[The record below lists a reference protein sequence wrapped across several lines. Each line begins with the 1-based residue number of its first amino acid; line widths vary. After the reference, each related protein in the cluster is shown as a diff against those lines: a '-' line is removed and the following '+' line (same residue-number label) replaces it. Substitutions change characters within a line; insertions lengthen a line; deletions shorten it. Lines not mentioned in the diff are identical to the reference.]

1 MTKRFAMTNVRTRNA
16 LWLIVALLLITSTRT
31 TFAQV
36 DGNVLGQNQTQE
48 QAKTQYQQTPQPD
61 PWEAEM
67 QAFEELDRTEIYP
80 PESILFTGSSSIR
93 LWDTLEEDMAPYSVI
108 QRGFGGSKITDVNR
122 LADRYIAHHTFQ
134 AVVLFVA
141 NDISGSE
148 EDKTPEEVR
157 DRFDEFID
165 IIRSYNADA
174 PIFLMAITPTGSR
187 WHVWDRT
194 RAANHYFAALADTHD
209 GVIFIPT
216 EDQFLGEDGLPMD
229 HLFVSDRLHL
239 SPAGYAKW
247 TLRVRSYLEPVLG
260 GWE

>member
-1 MTKRFAMTNVRTRNA
+1 MTKKFAMTNTRTRNA
-16 LWLIVALLLITSTRT
+16 LWLILAALLITSTRT

-36 DGNVLGQNQTQE
+36 DGNVQGQVQGQNQD
-48 QAKTQYQQTPQPD
+48 QQTLQPD

-67 QAFEELDRTEIYP
+67 QAFEELDRTETYP

-93 LWDTLEEDMAPYSVI
+93 LWNTLEVDMAPYSVI

-122 LADRYIAHHTFQ
+122 LADRYIAHHTFR

-157 DRFDEFID
+157 DHFDEFID

-187 WHVWDRT
+187 WQVWDQT
-194 RAANHYFAALADTHD
+194 RAANHYFAALADAHD
-209 GVIFIPT
+209 GVVFIPT
-216 EDQFLGEDGLPMD
+216 EDLFLGGDGLPMD

-239 SPAGYAKW
+239 SPEGYAKW